1 MLFGQRC
8 EGCGCRARVLC
19 IKCRMQL
26 FAMEQ
31 PECDVAVVPVAYEG
45 IARRLILN
53 LKYHNRLQVVKV
65 LAELLAQ
72 RMYQRSRQ
80 RPHQGLLSDSTDFDV
95 VTWAPTSSARVR
107 LRGHDQSELLA
118 RRLAKEIHVPCRRL
132 LIKVSTNV
140 QTGASRELR
149 LQGSVFSAR
158 KLGVNS
164 HVVVVDDVI
173 TTGATLRCAADALR
187 KAGARQVTS
196 VAVASALRHG
206 LRR

>member
-1 MLFGQRC
+1 MLYGQRC
-8 EGCGCRARVLC
+8 EGCGSRARVLC
-19 IKCRMQL
+19 IRCRMQL

-31 PECDVAVVPVAYEG
+31 PECEVAVVAVAYEG

-65 LAELLAQ
+65 LAQLLAE
-72 RMYQRSRQ
+72 RMYQRH
-80 RPHQGLLSDSTDFDV
+80 HQTLLSDSTDFDV
-95 VTWAPTSSARVR
+95 VTWAPTSTARVR

-118 RRLAKEIHVPCRRL
+118 RRLAKEIDVPCRRL

-164 HVVVVDDVI
+164 HVVVVDDVV

>member
-1 MLFGQRC
+1 MLYGQRC

-19 IKCRMQL
+19 IRCRMQL

-31 PECDVAVVPVAYEG
+31 PECDVAVVAVAYEG

-65 LAELLAQ
+65 LAELLAE
-72 RMYQRSRQ
+72 RIYQRH
-80 RPHQGLLSDSTDFDV
+80 HQSLLSDSTDFDV
-95 VTWAPTSSARVR
+95 VTWAPTSTARVR

-132 LIKVSTNV
+132 LIKISTNV

-164 HVVVVDDVI
+164 HVVVVDDVV

>member
-1 MLFGQRC
+1 MLYGQRC
-8 EGCGCRARVLC
+8 EGCGSRARVLC
-19 IKCRMQL
+19 IRCRMQL

-31 PECDVAVVPVAYEG
+31 PECEVAVVAVAYEG

-65 LAELLAQ
+65 LAQLLAE
-72 RMYQRSRQ
+72 RMYQRH
-80 RPHQGLLSDSTDFDV
+80 HQTLLSDSTDFDV
-95 VTWAPTSSARVR
+95 VTWAPTSTARVR

-164 HVVVVDDVI
+164 HVVVVDDVV

>member
-1 MLFGQRC
+1 MLYGQRC
-8 EGCGCRARVLC
+8 EGCGSRARVLC
-19 IKCRMQL
+19 IRCRMQL

-31 PECDVAVVPVAYEG
+31 PECEVAVVAVAYEG

-65 LAELLAQ
+65 LAELLAE
-72 RMYQRSRQ
+72 RIYQRH
-80 RPHQGLLSDSTDFDV
+80 HQSLLSDSTDFDV
-95 VTWAPTSSARVR
+95 VTWAPTSTARVR

-132 LIKVSTNV
+132 LIKISTNV

-149 LQGSVFSAR
+149 LQGSEFSAR

-164 HVVVVDDVI
+164 HVVVVDDVV

>member
-1 MLFGQRC
+1 MLYGQRC
-8 EGCGCRARVLC
+8 EGCGSRARVLC
-19 IKCRMQL
+19 IRCRMQL

-31 PECDVAVVPVAYEG
+31 PECEVAVVAVAYEG

-65 LAELLAQ
+65 LAELLAE
-72 RMYQRSRQ
+72 RIYQRH
-80 RPHQGLLSDSTDFDV
+80 HQSLLSDSTDFDV
-95 VTWAPTSSARVR
+95 VTWAPTSTARVR

-164 HVVVVDDVI
+164 HVVVVDDVV